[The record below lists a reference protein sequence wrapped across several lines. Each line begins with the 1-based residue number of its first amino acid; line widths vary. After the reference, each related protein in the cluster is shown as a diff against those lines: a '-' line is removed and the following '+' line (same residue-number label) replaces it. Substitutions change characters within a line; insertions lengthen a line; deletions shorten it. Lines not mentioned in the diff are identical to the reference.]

1 MNIYTKFKSIIFD
14 IFLDLTKVKND
25 NINSLSEKFTVELP
39 RDIKHGDMSTNI
51 CMVLSRFANQKPI
64 ELANMMK
71 PRIELLDEVNSVSID
86 GPGFINFNLLNSF
99 WHEQIKLILHHKEKY
114 GETKDF
120 SGKNINVEFVS
131 ANPTGPLHVGHV
143 RGAVIGDV
151 LSNILKKVGY
161 NVIKEYYVNDAG
173 NQINILAH
181 SVFLRYKELIDN
193 HKIKI
198 PEGYYPG
205 EYLIPIAKQLHEKY
219 EKKLINRNENSLKII
234 KDFSVKYILNIIKD
248 DLYRLNIK
256 MDVYSSESELVSN
269 LKVTKAIKELQNK
282 NLLYTGTLPPPKS
295 IDDDWEPKKQTLF
308 KSKIFGDDEDRTV
321 TKSDGTLTYFAT
333 DIAYHMDKLFRT
345 KGTLINIW
353 GADHSGYVKRMTSAV
368 KAITDKEYQLDIKL
382 CQMVNLIKNDKPI
395 KMSKRSGNFITLKEI
410 IDEVGGDAI
419 RFIMLTRKNDQ
430 ILDFDFDKVTQQ
442 SKDNP
447 VFYVKYAHAR
457 LCSVLR
463 KAEEMELGLIKK
475 DINLSLLNH
484 EIHLNLFKCLSNWPR
499 VIETSAIYREPHRI
513 VFYLIELS
521 SMFHS
526 LWSQGRGEEELRF
539 FQKDNIDLT
548 FANLH
553 LVQATKYV
561 IASGLEIISVSAPE
575 EM

>member
-14 IFLDLTKVKND
+14 IFLDVTKVKHD
-25 NINSLSEKFTVELP
+25 NINHLSEKFTVELP
-39 RDIKHGDMSTNI
+39 RDINHGDMSTNI
-51 CMVLSRFANQKPI
+51 CMVLSRFVNLRPI
-64 ELANMMK
+64 DLANMMK
-71 PRIELLDEVNSVSID
+71 PRIEILDEVNSVSID

-99 WHEQIKLILHHKEKY
+99 WHEQIKLILNLKEKY

-120 SGKNINVEFVS
+120 GGENINVEFVS

-173 NQINILAH
+173 NQINILAQ

-193 HKIKI
+193 HKTQI
-198 PEGYYPG
+198 PEGFYPG

-234 KDFSVKYILNIIKD
+234 KDFSIKYILKTIKD
-248 DLYRLNIK
+248 DLFRLNIK

-308 KSKIFGDDEDRTV
+308 RSKIFGDDEDRTV

-353 GADHSGYVKRMTSAV
+353 GADHSGYVKRMTSVV
-368 KAITDKEYQLDIKL
+368 KAITDKENQLDIKL
-382 CQMVNLIKNDKPI
+382 CQMVNLIKNNKPI

-430 ILDFDFDKVTQQ
+430 ILDFDFDKVAQK

-463 KAEEMELGLIKK
+463 KAKEMGLDLINK
-475 DINLSLLNH
+475 DIDLSLLNH
-484 EIHLNLFKCLSNWPR
+484 ETHINLFKCLSNWPR
-499 VIETSAIYREPHRI
+499 IIETSAIYKEPHRI

-526 LWSQGRGEEELRF
+526 LWSQGREEEELRF
-539 FQKDNIDLT
+539 FQKDNKDLT

-561 IASGLEIISVSAPE
+561 IASGLDIISVSAPV

>member
-1 MNIYTKFKSIIFD
+1 MNIYTKFKSILFD
-14 IFLDLTKVKND
+14 IFLDVTKIKND

-39 RDIKHGDMSTNI
+39 RDINHGDMSTNI
-51 CMVLSRFANQKPI
+51 CLVLSSFVSLKPI
-64 ELANMMK
+64 DLANMMK
-71 PRIELLDEVNSVSID
+71 PRIELLDEVDSVSID
-86 GPGFINFNLLNSF
+86 GPGFINFNLLHYF
-99 WHEQIKLILHHKEKY
+99 WHEQIKLILDHKEKY
-114 GETKDF
+114 GETKAF
-120 SGKNINVEFVS
+120 RGKNINVEFVS

-161 NVIKEYYVNDAG
+161 NVIKEYYVNDSG
-173 NQINILAH
+173 NQINILAQ

-193 HKIKI
+193 QKIRI

-205 EYLIPIAKQLHEKY
+205 EYLIPIAKQLYEKY
-219 EKKLINRNENSLKII
+219 EKKLINKNENSLEII
-234 KDFSVKYILNIIKD
+234 KDFSIKYILKTIKD
-248 DLYRLNIK
+248 DLCRLNIE
-256 MDVYSSESELVSN
+256 MDVYSSEDELVNNSS
-269 LKVTKAIKELQNK
+269 VSEAIRELQNK
-282 NLLYTGTLPPPKS
+282 DLLYTGTLPPPKS
-295 IDDDWEPKKQTLF
+295 IDDDWEPQEQTLF

-353 GADHSGYVKRMTSAV
+353 GADHSGYVKRMTSVV
-368 KAITDKEYQLDIKL
+368 KAITDKENQLDIKL
-382 CQMVNLIKNDKPI
+382 CQMVNLIKNNKPI
-395 KMSKRSGNFITLKEI
+395 KMSKRSGNFVTLKEI

-430 ILDFDFDKVTQQ
+430 ILDFDFDKVSQK
-442 SKDNP
+442 SKENP

-457 LCSVLR
+457 LCSIIR
-463 KAEEMELGLIKK
+463 KAEEMGLDLIKK

-484 EIHLNLFKCLSNWPR
+484 ATHLNLFKCLSNWPR
-499 VIETSAIYREPHRI
+499 AIETSAIYKEPHRI

-526 LWSQGRGEEELRF
+526 LWSLGREEEGLRF
-539 FQKDNIDLT
+539 FQNDNSDLT
-548 FANLH
+548 YANLH

-561 IASGLEIISVSAPE
+561 IASGLDIISVSAPE